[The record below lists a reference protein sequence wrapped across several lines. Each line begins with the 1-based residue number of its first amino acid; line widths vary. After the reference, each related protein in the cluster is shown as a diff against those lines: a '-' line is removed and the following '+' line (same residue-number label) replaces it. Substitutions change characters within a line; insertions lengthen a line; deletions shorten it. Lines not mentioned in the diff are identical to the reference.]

1 MTNQPKSLLWF
12 SDQILKY
19 DNITTEL
26 WNSLLDQANEMHID
40 EIYGAWEDGKECG
53 SKMEFAYQ
61 REQEYYGVID
71 GMQYYEKEFGDDKK

>member
-1 MTNQPKSLLWF
+1 
-12 SDQILKY
+12 
-19 DNITTEL
+19 
-26 WNSLLDQANEMHID
+26 MHID

-61 REQEYYGVID
+61 REQEYYGFID